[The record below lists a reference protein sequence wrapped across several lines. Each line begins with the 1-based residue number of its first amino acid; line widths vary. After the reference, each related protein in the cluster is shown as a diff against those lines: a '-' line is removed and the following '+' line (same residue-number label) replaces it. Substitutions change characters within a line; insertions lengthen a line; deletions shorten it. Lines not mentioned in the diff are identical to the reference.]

1 MASFSIQELLGLGK
15 DGRANSTEMS
25 KDVISDT
32 EQAAAARNSGDGA
45 NSKHPTA
52 PQTAEAKP
60 EAEDAHDIDVETL
73 DEDSN
78 AELVT
83 VEVQRTVHT
92 TSSVSR
98 TSATSR
104 KRKRSKQAE
113 DSPAKSDAGKPQN
126 LIMVS

>member
-15 DGRANSTEMS
+15 DSSANSTNKS
-25 KDVISDT
+25 KAIIES
-32 EQAAAARNSGDGA
+32 EQAAARNNKPPSAVPLTVGA
-45 NSKHPTA
+45 
-52 PQTAEAKP
+52 EP
-60 EAEDAHDIDVETL
+60 EAESHEIDVETL

-113 DSPAKSDAGKPQN
+113 ESDVGKSQ
-126 LIMVS
+126 IIVTCS